1 MAEQSSKETSKRRV
15 KNPDS
20 FRERAIKSAE
30 SDDISKRSWLK
41 SKLGLVF
48 SPVFNALGK
57 FFSQPVFKP
66 LRVVLSFLGKILFP
80 RYFRNSWL
88 ELKQVTW
95 PTWKE
100 SQRLTFAVVIFAVI
114 FGAVIAG
121 VDWGLDKVFKSLLLK

>member
-1 MAEQSSKETSKRRV
+1 MAEQSPNKTSKRRV

-20 FRERAIKSAE
+20 FRERAVKSSAAE
-30 SDDISKRSWLK
+30 ETKKRSWLK
-41 SKLGLVF
+41 SKLGLIF
-48 SPVFNALGK
+48 KPIYRTIGK
-57 FFSQPVFKP
+57 FFSLPVFKP
-66 LRVVLSFLGKILFP
+66 LGVVFRFIGKVIFP
-80 RYFRNSWL
+80 KYFRNSWR

-114 FGAVIAG
+114 FGTVIAG